1 MSADAREFL
10 VIVIG
15 ALTIIWGVTVM
26 WRVLEGDREERE
38 AEAERQRLRQRY
50 RDGGR

>member
-38 AEAERQRLRQRY
+38 AEELRRRIKQRY
-50 RDGGR
+50 GPPR